1 MARLASATVGRPSC
15 AVGIDNPA
23 AEQSGNGTVVAGGP
37 VDGLGHRGRCWDGIV
52 VGMEPL
58 AGAESSGF
66 EIIGRTPRVKIT
78 TPKAA
83 AKISQP
89 RGGRGAHHSREGRHG
104 VLGGLAHL
112 LGGLFHPL
120 LEFVEML
127 HVVSSCLQASAE
139 MCPRLVQVGLH
150 RPGAHTHDLAD
161 LGDRELVDVVQ
172 DGLRLSSR

>member
-1 MARLASATVGRPSC
+1 MARLASATGGSPS

-37 VDGLGHRGRCWDGIV
+37 VVTGWGTVVDAGTGIV

-127 HVVSSCLQASAE
+127 HVVSSRHVSRRRLRCARALCRWDFTAPGLTPMTSPISATE
-139 MCPRLVQVGLH
+139 SWS
-150 RPGAHTHDLAD
+150 T
-161 LGDRELVDVVQ
+161 
-172 DGLRLSSR
+172 